1 MAPPPHTKLSA
12 KQASMIQL
20 VKSLFERKKRLNA
33 LVETSASKKKKEIE
47 MEELMEVINPIV
59 IIRNSKDI

>member
-1 MAPPPHTKLSA
+1 
-12 KQASMIQL
+12 MIQL